1 MKPILIYLSN
11 LVDSAISINGDI
23 HIHHS
28 EYDSKIFDLLLKSLE
43 INRKLISG
51 ICREWQ
57 NEEELYTEI
66 QILIEQQKSIELE
79 VAQNLKP

>member
-1 MKPILIYLSN
+1 MKPILIHLSS

-23 HIHHS
+23 HIHHA
-28 EYDSKIFDLLLKSLE
+28 ENDSKIFDLLLKSLE

-51 ICREWQ
+51 LCREWQ
-57 NEEELYTEI
+57 TEEELYTEI
-66 QILIEQQKSIELE
+66 QTLIEQQKSIELE